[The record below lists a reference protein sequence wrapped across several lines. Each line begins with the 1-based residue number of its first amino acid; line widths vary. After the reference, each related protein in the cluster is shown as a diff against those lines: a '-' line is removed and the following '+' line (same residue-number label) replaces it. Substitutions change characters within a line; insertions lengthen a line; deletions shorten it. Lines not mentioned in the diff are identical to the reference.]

1 MEKNRKAQRISP
13 LGLLRRRGGWKLLME
28 VDGADGEGHPKSS
41 LLGRVPNLGS
51 DGVRGV
57 GEVLFAIYP
66 KDDFILHAR
75 LTKIA

>member
-1 MEKNRKAQRISP
+1 M
-13 LGLLRRRGGWKLLME
+13 ME